1 MYNSIAPVELTSQM
15 HRQFADPVAVGP
27 RPARR
32 PVRRAVSAALRAL
45 ANRLE
50 PAPTAS

>member
-1 MYNSIAPVELTSQM
+1 MHNSIAPVELTSQM
-15 HRQFADPVAVGP
+15 HRQFIDTAVTGP
-27 RPARR
+27 KPAPR

-50 PAPTAS
+50 PAA

>member
-1 MYNSIAPVELTSQM
+1 MYNSIAPVELTTQM
-15 HRQFADPVAVGP
+15 RRQFAGTVSAGHP
-27 RPARR
+27 PAPR

-50 PAPTAS
+50 PAPAAS